1 MAQCPHCSES
11 IDSLSGFMSTSDVEK
26 RINNLRDGKNE
37 EITVL
42 SGELASARTKAQ
54 GYDAIVVERDGFR
67 NQIEARTKKDAR
79 TSLLT
84 ELGVDPALL
93 ESFEQVHA
101 WSQNGV
107 AEDQK
112 QSFEDW
118 SANDA
123 SKHILLSDKFNG
135 AAPPP
140 SPPNPNAGSGI
151 NTLPDAG
158 SGNAQP
164 PPPPHNGRMTNEDLA
179 AILQSPAYQ
188 ALGVKEKQA
197 KIAQLKQGVHA

>member
-79 TSLLT
+79 TSLFT
-84 ELGVDPALL
+84 EAKVDPSLL
-93 ESFEQVHA
+93 ESFEQEYG
-101 WSQNGV
+101 WSQNGAADDSKKDFETWF
-107 AEDQK
+107 AED
-112 QSFEDW
+112 
-118 SANDA
+118 AA
-123 SKHILLSDKFNG
+123 AHVLLAPHFNG